1 MKWKKE
7 TCCIC
12 NIATDKYA
20 PRSTPIIFIILIILL
35 YGGTYNLQYYAT
47 TLGFVQEAIH
57 NYYLCDL
64 MKINIAHTMQ
74 SAYNEKGRALVV
86 RR

>member
-74 SAYNEKGRALVV
+74 SAYNEKG
-86 RR
+86 